1 MLHFD
6 FFEWLRYTSMND
18 AGRRNQRSKLFNL
31 KSSSTKSAFSQEEIS
46 SPGEMLETQMASIHV
61 AFPNSF
67 ELFYIVLFFIAFINK
82 EGGNKNSLSIKIHL
96 TIFTAFSS
104 VWLLVLVLDGV
115 SKHGEVGGDLVEK
128 LEQGLLWQLVHVTR
142 LEASGGSTL
151 RTPVLPGKLQGG
163 PLVFTHSQT
172 VAGLVNLMRLM
183 SATCGASEA
192 TPLPSSR
199 TLWHIGK
206 AVGRPWWTSL
216 NSSR

>member
-1 MLHFD
+1 M
-6 FFEWLRYTSMND
+6 
-18 AGRRNQRSKLFNL
+18 
-31 KSSSTKSAFSQEEIS
+31 
-46 SPGEMLETQMASIHV
+46 
-61 AFPNSF
+61 
-67 ELFYIVLFFIAFINK
+67 
-82 EGGNKNSLSIKIHL
+82 
-96 TIFTAFSS
+96 
-104 VWLLVLVLDGV
+104 VLDGV

-199 TLWHIGK
+199 TL
-206 AVGRPWWTSL
+206 
-216 NSSR
+216 